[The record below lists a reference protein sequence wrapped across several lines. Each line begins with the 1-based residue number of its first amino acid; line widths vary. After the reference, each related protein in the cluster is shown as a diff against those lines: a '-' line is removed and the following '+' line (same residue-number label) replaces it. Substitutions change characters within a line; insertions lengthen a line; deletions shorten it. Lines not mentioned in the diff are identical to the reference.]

1 MALPGYILGQE
12 NVTGAE
18 APFRSVADL
27 NLPLAR
33 KSDNELTFWRLV
45 PVVDVVGRGTAELD
59 ILCALEG
66 CGHCG
71 VAPWGKLKLEILEM
85 GLAVSPGEYPD
96 VFHLR

>member
-33 KSDNELTFWRLV
+33 KSDDVLTFRRLV
-45 PVVDVVGRGTAELD
+45 PVVDVARSSTAELD

-66 CGHCG
+66 GGQCG

-85 GLAVSPGEYPD
+85 GLAVSPCKHPD
-96 VFHLR
+96 VFHMR